1 MRKEE
6 MMDIEYDPRN
16 HLVAKSNALIEAAQ
30 MRFSAMQQRVL
41 HAVLTQIRKG
51 DRITDEVMYQIPITA
66 IADLAGQDATKL
78 FYERTREAAKALRIV
93 TITVKRDPK
102 GDPLPDGITE
112 SIISPFQTVNDKS
125 NRGQIWVR
133 FNKDAITY
141 FSDLVGIGFTQY
153 SVTGGLLH
161 MDSAYAYRL
170 HDLIARW
177 GDIGMKEID
186 LDEFRWMMGVEGG
199 KYKRFNSF
207 RERVLD
213 VAINQINEHSQFD
226 VKVCFRK
233 RNRRVVALQFAFRV
247 KSQAKMKD
255 GIRYIT
261 RDAVQK
267 EGLANAGEQWSDC
280 IKRLRMQGI
289 VVRG

>member
-1 MRKEE
+1 MKKEKVA
-6 MMDIEYDPRN
+6 DIEYDPKN

-30 MRFSAMQQRVL
+30 MRFSAMQQRII
-41 HAVLTQIRKG
+41 HTALTQIPKG
-51 DRITDEVMYQIPITA
+51 HKLDSKVMYLVPIST
-66 IADLAGQDATKL
+66 IADLAGQEASGKFYARTKAAV
-78 FYERTREAAKALRIV
+78 RTLRASGI
-93 TITVKRDPK
+93 TIKK
-102 GDPLPDGITE
+102 NPDGSQRENILECSVIQSFEYSNE
-112 SIISPFQTVNDKS
+112 SGEI
-125 NRGQIWVR
+125 GVR
-133 FNKDAITY
+133 FNEDAIPY
-141 FSDLVGIGFTQY
+141 LSNLEGIGFTQY
-153 SVTGGLLH
+153 SVRGGLLH

-177 GDIGMKEID
+177 GDIGIKEID
-186 LDEFRWMMGVEGG
+186 LDEFRWMLGIEDS

-247 KSQAKMKD
+247 KSQAKMKN

-261 RDAVQK
+261 RDVVQR
-267 EGLANAGEQWSDC
+267 EGLANAGEQWGDC
-280 IKRLRMQGI
+280 IKRLRSQGI

>member
-125 NRGQIWVR
+125 DRGQIWVR
-133 FNKDAITY
+133 FNKDAIPY
-141 FSDLVGIGFTQY
+141 FSDLVGVGFTQY

-186 LDEFRWMMGVEGG
+186 LDEFRWMMGVDED

-213 VAINQINEHSQFD
+213 IAIRQINEHSQFD

-233 RNRRVVALQFAFRV
+233 RSRRVVALQFAFRV
-247 KSQAKMKD
+247 KSQAKMKN

-261 RDAVQK
+261 RNVVQR
-267 EGLANAGEQWSDC
+267 EGLAHAGEQWGDC
-280 IKRLRMQGI
+280 IKRLRRQGI